1 MSKTTPAELP
11 DSVEELRA
19 LLLLQQSEHAQLRDE
34 HTELRAILDEYEA
47 QGETLRATLDEYKV
61 ENERLAEAVRLLKSR
76 RFGRSSER
84 SPSTQL
90 GIWNEAEAVVDLEG
104 ADVGSGG
111 AEDEED
117 TIEVPAHTR
126 RKQGRGGRKP
136 LPDHLPRVEIRR
148 DLEDHEKV
156 CPNDPTHALTR
167 IGEER
172 AERLIYEPAKL
183 YVEVEIRDK
192 YACGTCKDGVACRE
206 PSAQP
211 IPKSMAS
218 SSLLAQVATAKY
230 VDGLPLARQEK
241 ILARLGIDL
250 PRATLASWMIR
261 CGELVAPLTDRLL
274 EQIRGGAYVLA
285 DETPF
290 QVLKEEGRRAAS
302 QSYLW
307 ALRLE
312 DPQHPLLYYEYAPS
326 RSGDVAERLL
336 EGFTGYLQTDG
347 YGGYDRF
354 DDPKSEEW
362 SKVVHVGC
370 FVHARRKFDEALRGQ
385 GGGKAK
391 GPNKKS
397 TKSRVA
403 QQGLSRIDKL
413 FKVERKYRDLSPED
427 RYRRRQEELAPL
439 IEELREWT
447 TGALGRVPPTTLA
460 GKAVAYLDRQWPKL
474 ERVLEDGRLELST
487 NAIERAI
494 RPFVVGRKAWLF
506 ADTPSGATASAR
518 LYSLVE
524 TARANGVEPWRYLQT
539 IFARLPE
546 ATSRGDYEALL
557 PSNLADELSRIDLR

>member
-1 MSKTTPAELP
+1 MSNTTPAELP

-19 LLLLQQSEHAQLRDE
+19 LLLLQQSERDE
-34 HTELRAILDEYEA
+34 HTEEKTRFEQMLDEYKAEGA
-47 QGETLRATLDEYKV
+47 ELRQTLDEYRA
-61 ENERLAEAVRLLKSR
+61 ENERLAEAIRLLKSQ

-84 SPSTQL
+84 SEPTEQRGL
-90 GIWNEAEAVVDLEG
+90 WNEAEVIVDAQAVEP
-104 ADVGSGG
+104 
-111 AEDEED
+111 EED
-117 TIEVPAHTR
+117 TIEVPAHIR
-126 RKQGRGGRKP
+126 RKRGGRKP
-136 LPDHLPRVEIRR
+136 LPEHLPRIEVLR
-148 DLEDHEKV
+148 DLDESEKV
-156 CPNDPTHALTR
+156 CPNDHEHALSR

-172 AERLIYEPAKL
+172 AERIVYKPAEL
-183 YVEVEIRDK
+183 YVEVEVRPK

-218 SSLLAQVATAKY
+218 ASLLAQVATAKY

-241 ILARLGIDL
+241 ILARLAIDL

-261 CGELVAPLTDRLL
+261 CGELVAPLTDLVL
-274 EQIRGGAYVLA
+274 ERIRGGAYALA

-290 QVLKEEGRRAAS
+290 QVLKEEGRRAES

-312 DPQHPLLYYEYAPS
+312 DPHHPLLYYEYAPS

-347 YGGYDRF
+347 YAGYDRF
-354 DDPKSEEW
+354 DNET

-370 FVHARRKFDEALRGQ
+370 FAHARRKFDEALRGQ
-385 GGGKAK
+385 GRSKGKS
-391 GPNKKS
+391 KKS
-397 TKSRVA
+397 PKSRVA
-403 QQGLSRIDKL
+403 EQGLSRINKL
-413 FKVERKYRDLSPED
+413 FKIERTYREVSPEE
-427 RYRRRQEELAPL
+427 RHRRRQEELRPL
-439 IEELREWT
+439 FEQLRAWT
-447 TGALGRVPPTTLA
+447 LASKDRVPPTSLA
-460 GKAVAYLDRQWPKL
+460 GKAVAYLDGQWPKL

-487 NAIERAI
+487 NSIERAI
-494 RPFVVGRKAWLF
+494 RPFVIGRKAWLF

-524 TARANGVEPWRYLQT
+524 TAKANGVEPWRYLET

-546 ATSRGDYEALL
+546 ATSRAEIEALL
-557 PSNLADELSRIDLR
+557 PWRLAEELAPPRATPH